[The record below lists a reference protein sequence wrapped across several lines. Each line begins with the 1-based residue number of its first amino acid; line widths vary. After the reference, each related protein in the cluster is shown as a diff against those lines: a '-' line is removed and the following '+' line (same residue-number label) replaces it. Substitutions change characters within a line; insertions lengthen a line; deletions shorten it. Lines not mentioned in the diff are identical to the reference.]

1 MAESPTPPPFA
12 GLRVLDFG
20 VGAVGVEVG
29 RFFAEYGA
37 DVVKVESSTA
47 PDFIRTITPE
57 GMNPAFA
64 SSSRSKRGLGVNL
77 KDARGLALV
86 RKLARLADV
95 VIENNGA
102 GVMDRLGIGYE
113 SLRAENPRLV
123 YFSSNLTGSRGPW
136 SGWIGYGPSTHP
148 VSGMQHLWNFPEDE
162 ARPAGSTNIYPDHF
176 VGRLG
181 ALATVAGLFQRER
194 SGVGYHAEAAQFEG
208 AIGFIGDWLARESL
222 APGSVH
228 PRGNASER
236 GAPWGAYP
244 CAGEDEWC
252 AICVRSDAEWQA
264 LRELLG
270 SPDWTTRPEFAT
282 ALGRIAAREQ
292 IDRHLSVW
300 TRAHAP
306 HDVMHRLQAAGVP
319 AAALHHPAHELADP
333 HLRARGYLQ
342 TFEQPPLGRIVAEGP
357 AFRGS
362 ALPAPIQWAAPM
374 LGEHSREICAEWL
387 GLPEAELDV
396 LFSEGVLEEPI
407 RPAS

>member
-1 MAESPTPPPFA
+1 MTAVPPLPPFA

-47 PDFIRTITPE
+47 PDFIRAITPD
-57 GMNPAFA
+57 GMNPMFA

-86 RKLARLADV
+86 RRLARLADV

-102 GVMDRLGIGYE
+102 GVMERLGLGYE

-136 SGWIGYGPSTHP
+136 SSWIGYGPSTHP

-162 ARPAGSTNIYPDHF
+162 ARPAGSTNVYPDHF

-181 ALATVAGLFQRER
+181 ALAAVAGLFQRER

-208 AIGFIGDWLARESL
+208 AIGFIGDLLARESL

-252 AICVRSDAEWQA
+252 AICVRSDQEWRA
-264 LRELLG
+264 LREIVG
-270 SPDWTTRPEFAT
+270 SPDWAARPELESS
-282 ALGRIAAREQ
+282 LGRIAARAEL
-292 IDRHLSVW
+292 DRHLSVW
-300 TRAHAP
+300 TRTQAP
-306 HDVMHRLQAAGVP
+306 HAVMHALQARGIP
-319 AAALHHPAHELADP
+319 AAALHHPAHEIADP
-333 HLRARGYLQ
+333 HLRERGYLQ
-342 TFEQPPLGRIVAEGP
+342 TFEQPPLGRVIAEGP
-357 AFRGS
+357 AFRAS
-362 ALPAPIQWAAPM
+362 DLPVPIQKAAPL
-374 LGEHSREICAEWL
+374 LGEHSREICRDWL
-387 GLPEAELDV
+387 GLAAAEIDA
-396 LFSEGVLEEPI
+396 LFAGGVLEEPA
-407 RPAS
+407 RRAS

>member
-1 MAESPTPPPFA
+1 VGASAEAPFA

-47 PDFIRTITPE
+47 PDFIRTIMPG
-57 GMNPAFA
+57 GMNPPFA

-86 RKLARLADV
+86 RALARLADV
-95 VIENNGA
+95 VVENNGA
-102 GVMDRLGIGYE
+102 GVMDRLGLGYA

-148 VSGMQHLWNFPEDE
+148 VSGMQHLWNYPEDE

-181 ALATVAGLFQRER
+181 ALAAVAGLYQRER
-194 SGVGYHAEAAQFEG
+194 SGVGFHAEAAQFEG

-222 APGSVH
+222 DPGSVH

-236 GAPWGAYP
+236 GAPWGVYP
-244 CAGEDEWC
+244 CAGEDEWV

-264 LRELLG
+264 LRDALD
-270 SPDWTTRPEFAT
+270 SPDWAAAPELET
-282 ALGRIAAREQ
+282 SIGRIAARDAL
-292 IDRHLSVW
+292 DRHLSVW
-300 TRAHAP
+300 TGAQTPHA
-306 HDVMHRLQAAGVP
+306 VMHLLQAQGVP
-319 AAALHHPAHELADP
+319 ASALHHPAHELADP

-342 TFEQPPLGRIVAEGP
+342 TFEQPPFGRLTAEGP
-357 AFRGS
+357 AFRAS
-362 ALPAPIQWAAPM
+362 DLPAPIQRAAPM
-374 LGEHSREICAEWL
+374 LGEHSREVCRDWL
-387 GLPEAELDV
+387 GLADAEIAGLLAD
-396 LFSEGVLEEPI
+396 GVLETPAT
-407 RPAS
+407 PAS

>member
-1 MAESPTPPPFA
+1 MGASAEAPFA

-47 PDFIRTITPE
+47 PDFIRTIMPG
-57 GMNPAFA
+57 GMNPPFA

-86 RKLARLADV
+86 RALARLADV
-95 VIENNGA
+95 VVENNGA
-102 GVMDRLGIGYE
+102 GVMDRLGLGYA

-148 VSGMQHLWNFPEDE
+148 VSGMQHLWNYPEDE

-181 ALATVAGLFQRER
+181 ALAAVAGLYQRER
-194 SGVGYHAEAAQFEG
+194 SGVGFHAEAAQFEG

-222 APGSVH
+222 DPGSVH

-236 GAPWGAYP
+236 GAPWGVYP
-244 CAGEDEWC
+244 CAGEDEWV

-264 LRELLG
+264 LRDALE
-270 SPDWTTRPEFAT
+270 SPDWAAAPELET
-282 ALGRIAAREQ
+282 SIGRIAARDAL
-292 IDRHLSVW
+292 DRHLSVW
-300 TRAHAP
+300 TRAQTPHAI
-306 HDVMHRLQAAGVP
+306 MHLLQARGVP
-319 AAALHHPAHELADP
+319 TSALHHPAHELADP

-342 TFEQPPLGRIVAEGP
+342 TFEQPPFGRLTAEGP
-357 AFRGS
+357 AFRAS
-362 ALPAPIQWAAPM
+362 DLPAPIQRAAPM
-374 LGEHSREICAEWL
+374 LGEHSREVCRDWL
-387 GLPEAELDV
+387 GLADAEIDGLLAD
-396 LFSEGVLEEPI
+396 GVLETPAT
-407 RPAS
+407 PAS

>member
-1 MAESPTPPPFA
+1 MVPEASPSPFA

-47 PDFIRTITPE
+47 PDFIRTIPPE
-57 GMNPAFA
+57 GMNPPFA

-77 KDARGLALV
+77 KDARGVGLV
-86 RKLARLADV
+86 RRLARLADV

-102 GVMDRLGIGYE
+102 GVMQRLGLGYE
-113 SLRAENPRLV
+113 SLSAENPRLV

-181 ALATVAGLFQRER
+181 ALASVAGLFQRER
-194 SGVGYHAEAAQFEG
+194 TGHGLHAEAAQFEG
-208 AIGFIGDWLARESL
+208 AIGFIGDLLARESL

-252 AICVRSDAEWQA
+252 AICVRSDAEWCS
-264 LRELLG
+264 LREALG
-270 SPDWTTRPEFAT
+270 SPDWAAAAEFDT
-282 ALGRIAAREQ
+282 AAGRIAARE
-292 IDRHLSVW
+292 ILDRHLSVW
-300 TRAHAP
+300 TRSQAP
-306 HDVMHRLQAAGVP
+306 HAVMHGLQTRGIP
-319 AAALHHPAHELADP
+319 AVVLQHPGHELVDP
-333 HLRARGYLQ
+333 HLIARGYPQ
-342 TFEQPPLGRIVAEGP
+342 TFDQPPLGRIIAEGP
-357 AFRGS
+357 AFRAS
-362 ALPAPIQWAAPM
+362 DLPPPIQKPAPL
-374 LGEHSREICAEWL
+374 LGEHTRDVCREWL
-387 GLPEAELDV
+387 GLGADEVDA
-396 LFSEGVLEEPI
+396 LFADGVLEEPP
-407 RPAS
+407 RRAS

>member
-1 MAESPTPPPFA
+1 MAETRTPPPFA

-47 PDFIRTITPE
+47 PDFIRTITPD

-77 KDARGLALV
+77 KDPRGLALV
-86 RKLARLADV
+86 RRLARLADV

-102 GVMDRLGIGYE
+102 GVMDRLGIGYA

-148 VSGMQHLWNFPEDE
+148 VSGMQHLWNYPEDE

-181 ALATVAGLFQRER
+181 ALAAVAGLFQRER

-208 AIGFIGDWLARESL
+208 AIGFIGDWFARESL

-244 CAGEDEWC
+244 CKGEDEWC
-252 AICVRSDAEWQA
+252 AISVRSDAEWQA
-264 LRELLG
+264 LCAELEDPTLAA
-270 SPDWTTRPEFAT
+270 RPELAT
-282 ALGRIAAREQ
+282 SLGRIAAREQ

-300 TRAHAP
+300 TRSLTAHE
-306 HDVMHRLQAAGVP
+306 VMHRLQARGVP

-342 TFEQPPLGRIVAEGP
+342 SFEQPPLGKLVAEGP
-357 AFRGS
+357 AFRAS
-362 ALPAPIQWAAPM
+362 DLPAPIQFAAPM
-374 LGEHSREICAEWL
+374 LGQHSREVCRDWL
-387 GLPEAELDV
+387 GLADAELDA
-396 LFSEGVLEEPI
+396 LLADGVLEEPI